1 MFHLAALVHQ
11 IGDDR
16 LCDPSR
22 LRLDRG
28 VLQRS
33 GEVGPFET
41 TVDLEPG
48 SWTVAVFESSAMDG
62 QPLNLVSATITV
74 K

>member
-1 MFHLAALVHQ
+1 MLMPSMMEV
-11 IGDDR
+11 GV
-16 LCDPSR
+16 PSR
-22 LRLDRG
+22 QEG
-28 VLQRS
+28 S
-33 GEVGPFET
+33 TMTGANGEVGPFET

>member
-1 MFHLAALVHQ
+1 MSMDAPRFEGSYMGASAKISPAAIMECKICWSVY
-11 IGDDR
+11 
-16 LCDPSR
+16 
-22 LRLDRG
+22 
-28 VLQRS
+28 
-33 GEVGPFET
+33 
-41 TVDLEPG
+41 EPG